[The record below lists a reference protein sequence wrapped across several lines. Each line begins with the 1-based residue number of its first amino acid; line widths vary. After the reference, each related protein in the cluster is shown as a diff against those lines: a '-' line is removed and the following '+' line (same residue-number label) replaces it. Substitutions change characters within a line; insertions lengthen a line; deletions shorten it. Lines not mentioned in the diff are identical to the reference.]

1 MTIIYTSFSTIFL
14 STVTFPFFQRK
25 TKLQMLNNLPDY
37 LFVRKFIY
45 FCVKKDALAEK
56 NKQIFNDKQ
65 LMKYIAIILLVFMT
79 VALVSSGILLWKRR
93 KETGD
98 YSRII
103 WAVLSW
109 ISASFTLI
117 FSIRTWLETTSL
129 DGAYLEQE
137 HIFVPILI
145 QTTFFLY
152 PLELIRPTISKAKV
166 YALLFTPLILLVGVG
181 MCAGIEYTTI
191 HTYAE
196 LWQHIG
202 EFNVLFRLF
211 ALIVMLLYSFSLF
224 LVPYDWRKSSAD
236 KKLIICYACGFCLI
250 GLLHFSIQMT
260 HAYWLMLAHQIVWIS
275 FFLSVAWYE
284 LRERLLVPQV
294 AMKQEESC
302 DCDSTDSN
310 LWKEITTLLENNEKW
325 RDPNLSL
332 FSLSE
337 LLESNRTYIG
347 NAFKQNTG
355 MTFVEY
361 ITKRRIDYV
370 IAEMKDN
377 PKADIHALFNHVGY
391 RQRSTAWRNFQ
402 KITGM
407 TPTEFVNNLK

>member
-1 MTIIYTSFSTIFL
+1 
-14 STVTFPFFQRK
+14 
-25 TKLQMLNNLPDY
+25 
-37 LFVRKFIY
+37 
-45 FCVKKDALAEK
+45 
-56 NKQIFNDKQ
+56 
-65 LMKYIAIILLVFMT
+65 
-79 VALVSSGILLWKRR
+79 
-93 KETGD
+93 
-98 YSRII
+98 
-103 WAVLSW
+103 
-109 ISASFTLI
+109 
-117 FSIRTWLETTSL
+117 
-129 DGAYLEQE
+129 
-137 HIFVPILI
+137 
-145 QTTFFLY
+145 
-152 PLELIRPTISKAKV
+152 
-166 YALLFTPLILLVGVG
+166 
-181 MCAGIEYTTI
+181 
-191 HTYAE
+191 
-196 LWQHIG
+196 
-202 EFNVLFRLF
+202 
-211 ALIVMLLYSFSLF
+211 
-224 LVPYDWRKSSAD
+224 
-236 KKLIICYACGFCLI
+236 
-250 GLLHFSIQMT
+250 MT
-260 HAYWLMLAHQIVWIS
+260 HAYWLMLVHQFVWIS

-332 FSLSE
+332 ISLSE
-337 LLESNRTYIG
+337 QLESNRTYIG

-391 RQRSTAWRNFQ
+391 RLRSTAWRNFQ